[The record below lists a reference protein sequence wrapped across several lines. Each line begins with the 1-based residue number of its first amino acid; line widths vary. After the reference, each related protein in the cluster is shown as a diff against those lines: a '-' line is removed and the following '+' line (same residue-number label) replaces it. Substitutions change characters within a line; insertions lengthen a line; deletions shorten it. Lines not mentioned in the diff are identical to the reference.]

1 MDKNIL
7 ITPYGNDILSTK
19 RKELVRVTRKKS
31 SDRLAIATAEYSLKE
46 INDVLDSA
54 AVTTFDEKIPP
65 SVIIGCKVLLENLK
79 NGDKREYTIMTRS
92 TCNPLKGVISNESPI
107 AQKMMGFKLGNTF
120 KFKDISGVE
129 DSYKIANIE

>member
-7 ITPYGNDILSTK
+7 ITPHGHSVLTAK
-19 RKELVRVTRKKS
+19 RKELVRTSTKKNA
-31 SDRLAIATAEYSLKE
+31 DGNIVAAANHDLLE
-46 INDVLDSA
+46 INEVLDN
-54 AVTTFDEKIPP
+54 AVITNFDENTPV
-65 SVIIGCKVLLENLK
+65 SVIIGCNVMLENLK

-92 TCNPLKGVISNESPI
+92 TSNPLKGVLSNESPI

-129 DSYKIANIE
+129 DSYKIASIE